1 MAALSHQGG
10 YEFLTSEFQS
20 FDFTGSEEKI
30 IIVYLLQEPTSGG
43 YEVNHCL
50 VPFQVVANLF
60 YLFRSEKPL
69 PPFKVDSSGWSR

>member
-30 IIVYLLQEPTSGG
+30 IIVYLLQEPTSEG
-43 YEVNHCL
+43 YVG
-50 VPFQVVANLF
+50 
-60 YLFRSEKPL
+60 R
-69 PPFKVDSSGWSR
+69 PPMGNV